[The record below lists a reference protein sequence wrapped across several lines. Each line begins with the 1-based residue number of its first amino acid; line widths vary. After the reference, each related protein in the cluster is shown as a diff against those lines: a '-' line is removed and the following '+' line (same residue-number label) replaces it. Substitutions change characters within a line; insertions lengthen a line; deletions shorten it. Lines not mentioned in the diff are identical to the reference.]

1 MSEFTRRGGEQL
13 FSPLSLSVLLTVFHD
28 RYVDTD
34 SVENKQKEGQTLLG
48 WMAGNRNLGSS
59 AVPRKKRRCHEQISD
74 LQMRQ
79 LGGRDGD
86 SGEKNET
93 APLLVS
99 SECFLPVGEK

>member
-59 AVPRKKRRCHEQISD
+59 AVPRKKRRCHDTNFGFTDETTGRS
-74 LQMRQ
+74 RRR
-79 LGGRDGD
+79 LG
-86 SGEKNET
+86 
-93 APLLVS
+93 
-99 SECFLPVGEK
+99 